1 VIIIL
6 ILAPARNFDRYKE
19 RPTVFF
25 QVPVSKSAQGVTGLE
40 STRLVPDDR
49 LEAAAKDGD
58 DDDDNEEEG
67 SSDADSDDSDFVPY
81 KVLFL
86 ARGQH

>member
-1 VIIIL
+1 M
-6 ILAPARNFDRYKE
+6 
-19 RPTVFF
+19 
-25 QVPVSKSAQGVTGLE
+25 SKSAQGVTGLE

-67 SSDADSDDSDFVPY
+67 SSDADSDDSDFIPY

-86 ARGQH
+86 ARSNIKLVVLLQNKL